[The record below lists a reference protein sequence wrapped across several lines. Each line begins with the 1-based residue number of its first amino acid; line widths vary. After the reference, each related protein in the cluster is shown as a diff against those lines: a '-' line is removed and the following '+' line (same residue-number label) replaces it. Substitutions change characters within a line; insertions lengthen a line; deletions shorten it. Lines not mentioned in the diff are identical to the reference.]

1 MDLGIVLGPH
11 AGFIESAYAIAAAI
25 VVGLITWVVLDRRQQ
40 SRSLAE
46 LEARGL
52 TRRSQLS
59 AKVEHGVPSGHAT
72 MPPP

>member
-1 MDLGIVLGPH
+1 MDLGMDLGPH

-25 VVGLITWVVLDRRQQ
+25 VVGLTAWVVLDRRQQ

-59 AKVEHGVPSGHAT
+59 AKVERGVPSGHAT